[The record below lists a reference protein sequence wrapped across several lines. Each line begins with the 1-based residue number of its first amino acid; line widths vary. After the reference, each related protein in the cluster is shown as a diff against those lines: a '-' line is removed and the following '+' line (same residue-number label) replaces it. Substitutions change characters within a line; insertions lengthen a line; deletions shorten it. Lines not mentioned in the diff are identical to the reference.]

1 MDGWKGTLERIV
13 RGQLRKRGLA
23 LVGYSPDDYVHL
35 RRARILAAHGVEL
48 VLDVGA
54 NTGQYAA
61 HLRTEGY
68 AGRIVSFEPAGA
80 TFATVAAAA
89 ERDPRWEARRCAVGA
104 TAGTL
109 ELRNYED
116 SRHNSTLAPSPGRP
130 MPPVQSVEEVPV
142 VTLDALRG
150 ELWAPVD
157 AIALKVD
164 VEGLEGAVLDGAA
177 DLLEH
182 VRVVEIE
189 LSTIPLNDGQPLL
202 PEIATRLYA
211 TGLRLTSLRPI
222 WTDPGTGALVQADG
236 IFERPTG

>member
-1 MDGWKGTLERIV
+1 MDGWKGRLERIA
-13 RGQLRKRGLA
+13 RSQLRKRGLA
-23 LVGYSPDDYVHL
+23 LVGYTPEDYVHL
-35 RRARILAAHGVEL
+35 RRARVLAAQGVGL

-54 NTGQYAA
+54 NTGQYAG
-61 HLRTEGY
+61 HLRAERY

-80 TFATVAAAA
+80 AFATLAAAA
-89 ERDPRWEARRCAVGA
+89 QGDSRWEARRCAVGA

-109 ELRNYED
+109 ELRTYED
-116 SRHNSTLAPSPGRP
+116 SRHNSGLAPSPGRP
-130 MPPVQSVEEVPV
+130 MPPVQSVESVPV
-142 VTLDALRG
+142 VALDALRDDA
-150 ELWAPVD
+150 WTPAD
-157 AIALKVD
+157 AIALKID

-177 DLLEH
+177 DLLTC

-211 TGLRLTSLRPI
+211 AGLRLTSLRPI
-222 WTDPGTGALVQADG
+222 WTDPASGALVQADG